1 MGENENRIQFP
12 ESQLSTSAAV
22 TLSLFV
28 FFFFQQYGPHNVTW
42 ERSTAHVIGGHVD
55 LPSRNENILSRYTTI
70 IPISLCRLMC
80 PTTSQM
86 LRMSLRLV

>member
-22 TLSLFV
+22 TLSLFGI
-28 FFFFQQYGPHNVTW
+28 FFFQQYGPHNVTW

-55 LPSRNENILSRYTTI
+55 LPSRIENILSRYTTI
-70 IPISLCRLMC
+70 IPICLCRLMC
-80 PTTSQM
+80 RTTSRM